1 MERSRLRRR
10 DAQQLANNDAKR
22 IVAGTAEQRSHR
34 CAYADPSPVS
44 TNSTEC
50 FRDVDVV
57 ISGLEGEHSL
67 AT

>member
-1 MERSRLRRR
+1 MGGHLADR
-10 DAQQLANNDAKR
+10 QQPASSDAKR
-22 IVAGTAEQRSHR
+22 IVAGTAEQPSHR